1 MSESQVQDRPVT
13 APADD
18 TTEIPIQT
26 PSTSLL
32 GKIEAASKIVAFAAA
47 AIGAIG
53 ALLQYHL
60 NSEAEARM
68 RDLAVLETDLKVSHL
83 FGELVQTANGYG
95 KWSAPNDKI
104 IQTTLEHIPP
114 AVFEELLR
122 KDTIA
127 LHYLFRASIIPE
139 PVPLSAEVAA
149 AESIANLAMKYP
161 ILREPAIE
169 GLKVVKSFLPSAS
182 RPLDRLCRSNGLA
195 SECDLPE
202 TKQPEKSPSE

>member
-1 MSESQVQDRPVT
+1 METS
-13 APADD
+13 
-18 TTEIPIQT
+18 
-26 PSTSLL
+26 STGFL
-32 GKIEAASKIVAFAAA
+32 GKIEATSKIVAFVAAA
-47 AIGAIG
+47 ASAIG

-68 RDLAVLETDLKVSHL
+68 RDLAVLETDLKVSAL

-122 KDTIA
+122 KDPTS
-127 LHYLFRASIIPE
+127 LYSLFRLSMIPE

-161 ILREPAIE
+161 FLREPAIE
-169 GLKVVKSFLPSAS
+169 GLKVVKSFQPSAS
-182 RPLDRLCRSNGLA
+182 RPLGRLCRSNGVA
-195 SECDLPE
+195 SDCGPPE
-202 TKQPEKSPSE
+202 TTQPEKSN